1 MEVLIKKA
9 RLRDRSEPVDIA
21 IDENGIIAAIE
32 PDLEVHSENTIDAEG
47 CLVTPTFVDPH
58 LHLDKVFTARDGRT
72 SQSETLEEAIGLMH
86 DFKED
91 YTVEDVKARAVKAI
105 RSSVKY
111 GCTKIRAQ
119 ADVDTIGGLTPLRG
133 ILAAKEECKE
143 IADIQVV
150 AFPQEGILRDE
161 GTEELLRESM
171 DLGAD
176 VIGGMP
182 ASERSRE
189 TAQEHVNIVFEIAK
203 KYDVDIDMHIDQSK
217 DPSDQNLEYAT
228 LKSIRDGYQGRVTGG
243 HCVSLAY
250 QNDDYASK
258 VIELLRK
265 SDFNVCFN
273 PQILAIM
280 GIDSEPR
287 TRGVTRVRELV
298 DAGVNVAAAQDTI
311 CDQFHLYGTGDP
323 LDYGLLA
330 AYAAQYN
337 SSEKA
342 EIVYDMLTFN
352 AAKVMRLSDYG
363 VKVGNPADLNVIEA
377 PNIRE
382 ALRLRPSRSHV
393 LKRGDI
399 VSQTNEESD
408 ILSEKAKKV

>member
-1 MEVLIKKA
+1 MKLLIREA
-9 RLRDRSEPVDIA
+9 RLRNRPETVDIA
-21 IDENGIIAAIE
+21 VDEDGIIADIK
-32 PDLEVHSENTIDAEG
+32 PDLQLSSENTIDAEG
-47 CLVTPTFVDPH
+47 SLVTPTFVDPH
-58 LHLDKVFTARDGRT
+58 LHLDKAFTACDGRT
-72 SQSETLEEAIGLMH
+72 SQSETLEEAIELMH
-86 DFKED
+86 NFKED
-91 YTVEDVKARAVKAI
+91 YTVEDVKERAVKAI
-105 RSSVKY
+105 RASVKY

-119 ADVDTIGGLTPLRG
+119 ADVDTIGGLTPLKG
-133 ILAAKEECKE
+133 VLAAKEECE
-143 IADIQVV
+143 DIADVQVV
-150 AFPQEGILRDE
+150 AFPQEGILKDE

-171 DLGAD
+171 DMGAD
-176 VIGGMP
+176 VMGGMP
-182 ASERSRE
+182 ASEGSRE
-189 TAQEHVNIVFEIAK
+189 DAQEHVDLVFEIAK
-203 KYDVDIDMHIDQSK
+203 KHDVDIDMHIDQSK
-217 DPSDQNLEYAT
+217 DPFDQNLEYTA
-228 LKSIRDGYQGRVTGG
+228 LKTIREGCQGRVTGG

-250 QNDDYASK
+250 QNDTYASK
-258 VIELLRK
+258 VIELLMK

-280 GIDSEPR
+280 GIDPEPR

-330 AYAAQYN
+330 VYAAQYN

-352 AAKVMRLSDYG
+352 AAKIMRLSDYG

-382 ALRLRPSRSHV
+382 ALRLRPSRSYV
-393 LKRGDI
+393 VKNGNI
-399 VSQTNEESD
+399 IGQTREKSN
-408 ILSEKAKKV
+408 ILA